1 MESASFLTVALVFG
15 LLFYFLP
22 FSVALLRLH
31 TGRTKVF
38 FVNLLCG
45 WTAIGWVVAMLMA
58 LDVINARKPL

>member
-1 MESASFLTVALVFG
+1 MEGLSVFTVLVVFG

-22 FSVALLRLH
+22 FCVALLRLH
-31 TGRTKVF
+31 TGRTKIF

-58 LDVINARKPL
+58 LDVVNARRPL

>member
-1 MESASFLTVALVFG
+1 MEGNSIPTVFFVIG

-31 TGRTKVF
+31 TGRTKIF

-45 WTAIGWVVAMLMA
+45 WTAIGWVVAMLMS

>member
-1 MESASFLTVALVFG
+1 MEDPLTVI
-15 LLFYFLP
+15 LLFLLPFYFLP
-22 FSVALLRLH
+22 FCVALLRLH